1 VNYCH
6 HLASVVC
13 RLLTFSLKNV
23 HYLGT
28 TNTLLLAHTATA
40 QQLFPPSITTIYNF
54 HFVVLFQSFPIF
66 TDVHLLII
74 SSVKPLYNGKII
86 FKIIPELISKVR
98 YISQMYKKNPEVLH
112 LQPNSQLTNYMYKR
126 NDLQILLYNLIVS

>member
-1 VNYCH
+1 MLNWKHCFQNR
-6 HLASVVC
+6 
-13 RLLTFSLKNV
+13 RLNLTFSLKNV

-66 TDVHLLII
+66 TDVDDSDMMH
-74 SSVKPLYNGKII
+74 
-86 FKIIPELISKVR
+86 
-98 YISQMYKKNPEVLH
+98 
-112 LQPNSQLTNYMYKR
+112 
-126 NDLQILLYNLIVS
+126 